1 MRWLKKREI
10 VIYYLIRRKFKDNKF
25 NIGEVF
31 DLLSPYFSKKV
42 IKNSFSYLVKIGLI
56 VKLNKMEYRAIPFE
70 EYLNVVSLKYLKR
83 RLILRR
89 RTR

>member
-10 VIYYLIRRKFKDNKF
+10 VIYYLIQRKFKDNKF

-42 IKNSFSYLVKIGLI
+42 IKSSFSYLVKIGLI
-56 VKLNKMEYRAIPFE
+56 IKLNKMEYRAISFD
-70 EYLNVVSLKYLKR
+70 EYFNEISLKYLKR
-83 RLILRR
+83 RLTLRHK
-89 RTR
+89 TQ

>member
-10 VIYYLIRRKFKDNKF
+10 VIYYLIRRKFKDDKF

-42 IKNSFSYLVKIGLI
+42 IKNTFSYLVKIGLI
-56 VKLNKMEYRAIPFE
+56 VKLDKMEYRAIPFE
-70 EYLNVVSLKYLKR
+70 EYLNDISLKYLKR

-89 RTR
+89 KTQ